1 MTEVQE
7 MPAPQASTIIPDSC
21 LWVAL
26 YFIKDSLLPMCQ
38 YGRDKAD
45 VMKWAVE
52 NTYRDPDKPIK
63 LYRLDY

>member
-1 MTEVQE
+1 MEIELQ
-7 MPAPQASTIIPDSC
+7 PPPKPITIIPDSC

-26 YFIKDSLLPMCQ
+26 YFINGSTLPMCQ